1 MEEITRAA
9 AAKKTGTK
17 KTGTKKKTTTS
28 KKTTAKKKTTSSG
41 TMKLSAAEKELVKN
55 YRKCNKLEKKVISTL
70 CEKASGGLEVFGDL
84 LSSLLGQ
91 L

>member
-17 KTGTKKKTTTS
+17 KTGAKKTTS